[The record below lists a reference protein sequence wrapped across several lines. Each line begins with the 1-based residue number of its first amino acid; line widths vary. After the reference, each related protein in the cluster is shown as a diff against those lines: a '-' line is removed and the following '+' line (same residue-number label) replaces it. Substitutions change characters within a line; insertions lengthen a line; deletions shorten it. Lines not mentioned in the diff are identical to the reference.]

1 VGARTLELYRLP
13 LGYTLRSTDGHRW
26 GISLTCPVSV
36 SGLRVERQTN
46 AGNFVRSL
54 AVVAIVPGVEFEI
67 PLRDQIRL
75 RPFVEAG
82 IGKGTGGGGAQVLY
96 GVGMSARVDRTAG
109 AVQLTFGGN
118 AMRRRLAADIQEYEA
133 HSTFEA
139 GLDSQIPLG
148 FSLGHR
154 AVRGGAYGIA
164 RAFDGLHISRPGLEP
179 IDLDYQFEA
188 GGSVSTTP
196 EIRVWKITLPW
207 IAVGYQFGPVLTGV
221 RIYTSFPF

>member
-1 VGARTLELYRLP
+1 M
-13 LGYTLRSTDGHRW
+13 
-26 GISLTCPVSV
+26 
-36 SGLRVERQTN
+36 
-46 AGNFVRSL
+46 RSL
-54 AVVAIVPGVEFEI
+54 GVVSIVPGVEFEI
-67 PLRDQIRL
+67 PLRDRIRL
-75 RPFVEAG
+75 QPFAEVG
-82 IGKGTGGGGAQVLY
+82 IGKGTSGGGAQVLY

-118 AMRRRLAADIQEYEA
+118 AMRRRLATDVGEYEA

-139 GLDSQIPLG
+139 GLDGQIPLG
-148 FSLGHR
+148 FSIGHR

-164 RAFDGLHISRPGLEP
+164 RAFEGLHLTRPGLP
-179 IDLDYQFEA
+179 AIDLDHQFEA